1 MRKILCFA
9 VLCFSLLATAQQK
22 PAPSKP
28 YSCVAGPDELCMS
41 DIFYADYVRW
51 KALQAEVAKDL
62 QSPALLAIQNKQ
74 DQLNGMT
81 QRLAG
86 QVQTLTQQHPGFTFD
101 DEKVRLVKAP
111 PAKEPAPAPVPPK
124 K

>member
-1 MRKILCFA
+1 
-9 VLCFSLLATAQQK
+9 
-22 PAPSKP
+22 
-28 YSCVAGPDELCMS
+28 MS

-74 DQLNGMT
+74 DQLNGLT

-86 QVQTLTQQHPGFTFD
+86 QVQTLAQQHPGFTFD
-101 DEKVRLVKAP
+101 DAKVRLVKATPP
-111 PAKEPAPAPVPPK
+111 PADAKPAAPAPAPPAK